1 MGQKVFFILG
11 VCLLLVAIFF
21 GLTFISKNQKTV
33 LPDAE
38 FVNRKYAIFKDLEAQ
53 RAKNRPFLVKI
64 VLSMESRDE
73 ALFDVIYFVP
83 ENDRRVYRIGIYPD
97 SNNFESSSEVLLP
110 GYNAARVSV
119 KFRPKS
125 IFVRA
130 RKTEYLDVNIH
141 ANSSQIDPI
150 SGEAEIN
157 KLYERRAIFSK
168 HWKKNKRNLG
178 TIKSTNFHWK

>member
-1 MGQKVFFILG
+1 MGQKVIFILG

-21 GLTFISKNQKTV
+21 GLTFLAKNQKAV

-53 RAKNRPFLVKI
+53 RDNNRPFLVK
-64 VLSMESRDE
+64 VELNMESRDE

-83 ENDRRVYRIGIYPD
+83 KNDRRVYHIGVYPD
-97 SNNFESSSEVLLP
+97 ANNFESSSEVLIP
-110 GYNAARVSV
+110 GYNTARVLV
-119 KFRPKS
+119 KFKPKS
-125 IFVRA
+125 IFVRG

-141 ANSSQIDPI
+141 TNSSQIDPI

-168 HWKKNKRNLG
+168 HWRKPKRNLG
-178 TIKSTNFHWK
+178 AIKSTNFHWK